1 MLNKLLEALGV
12 RVEERTQV
20 LLMLGAGFFM
30 GIFLATY
37 SVVAESLFLNRLGD
51 QLNQAF
57 FYAGAFGIVA
67 TLAFSFAQNFIRFS
81 MLTTATIILIVAIT
95 TAFYFGYHFGPRQ
108 YQEPIIFTMFC
119 MTGPITT
126 VLLLSYWGIFGRLFN
141 FRQSKRIIGWIDTGQ
156 LTAVILA
163 TLLIPITSALF
174 GSGSQY
180 PIFSD
185 TDNYLIVSAIA
196 VIISASFFITIAL
209 RFPLAKNDPKE
220 FGSEAIREASLPRV
234 VKDPY
239 TRLLSI
245 FLVISMVTLIF
256 GQFTFQELIKVQY
269 PDQTDLTN
277 FLAFFNA
284 AIFGLSFVMQTFI
297 NDRITGN
304 YGIRIALMV
313 LPTIVGIFALSATI
327 SGTVFGYTP
336 EMAPN
341 TFAFFFLFVALTR
354 LFNNMIRDSLEN
366 PMFKLLFIPLD
377 SRSRFGIQ
385 SKVEGLVNEMG
396 RFTAG
401 GLIILFATL
410 AAFKILWMPIIL
422 LALSGLYFVIVQKM
436 YGGYKAKIRDKLEAA
451 QSSADQ
457 MELGTERMTRKLEG
471 RLLNVT
477 PESAVFAYKL
487 LEKLHPESTSKWVN
501 TLIRNELP
509 EVHEFARQRMN
520 ELKGLSV
527 SEQYIIKY
535 DPEKVKVADKNLL
548 SRTEVET
555 LIRGG
560 GDINKA
566 RLTKLARSPNA
577 GDRQYAAELLLHSV
591 SEENTSYL
599 IELLADSEP
608 PVRHAAIKTA
618 VKRSS
623 PEVIRALI
631 ENLSNPQYSNQAADA
646 LMIIGGKA
654 LNILD
659 SSFYRTGQST
669 QVLNYIVQI
678 IGHIGGQHAREIL
691 WNKIDYPDKVVVS
704 RVLVALGD
712 TGFKANNS
720 QGPRIRYSIETDI
733 GDIAWNFGA
742 LEELGSSDEVRD
754 VREAV
759 RAEVANDIDHVYM
772 LLSMLYDA
780 RSIQLVKE
788 NIESGTV
795 EGTAFAVEL
804 VDVFLSDQLKQR
816 FIPCIDEISEQERI
830 RRLEVFYPRVVL
842 DERLVLKFL
851 INRDYTQTN
860 RWTKSCVLRQI
871 GKGKMAEFSLDLIAQ
886 LFNPDPMIREQAA
899 WALYEVNPDEYE
911 RNLERLGP
919 DIKKELD
926 AVIIPNHPK
935 PKQSLFERVR
945 FYRSLELF
953 KGTPTLALT
962 FLADWS
968 EFTVLPPLGTMVID
982 ERSNS
987 DFYVVY
993 DGLVEYFQKGEMKR
1007 IFSHGQFIGE
1017 MVSFA
1022 GYANSNILVS
1032 KEGATLL
1039 RVGKDH
1045 LYELMSSNLRLAD
1058 RVLENV

>member
-1 MLNKLLEALGV
+1 MLNKLLESLGV
-12 RVEERTQV
+12 REEERTQV

-37 SVVAESLFLNRLGD
+37 GVVAESLFLSQLGS

-57 FYAGAFGIVA
+57 IYAGAFGIVA
-67 TLAFSFAQNFIRFS
+67 AIAYSFAQNHIRFS
-81 MLTTATIILIVAIT
+81 TLTTGLIILIVALT
-95 TAFYFGYHFGPRQ
+95 TVFYVGYHMGPRE
-108 YQEPIIFTMFC
+108 YQDPIVFTMFC

-141 FRQSKRIIGWIDTGQ
+141 FRQSKRIIGWIDTGS

-163 TLLIPITSALF
+163 NVLF
-174 GSGSQY
+174 PVTTNLFNG
-180 PIFSD
+180 
-185 TDNYLIVSAIA
+185 TENYLIVCVLAIIA
-196 VIISASFFITIAL
+196 SASFFITISF
-209 RFPLAKNDPKE
+209 RFPLSKNDPKE
-220 FGSEAIREASLPRV
+220 FGPEAIREASLPRV

-239 TRLLSI
+239 TRVLSI
-245 FLVISMVTLIF
+245 FLVISMVMLIL

-269 PDQTDLTN
+269 PIQEDLTN
-277 FLAFFNA
+277 FLASFNA
-284 AIFGLSFVMQTFI
+284 AVFGLCFIMQTFI
-297 NDRITGN
+297 NDRIVGN
-304 YGIRIALMV
+304 YGIRIALML
-313 LPTIVGIFALSATI
+313 LPIIVGFFALCATV
-327 SGTVFGYTP
+327 SGTIFGYTP
-336 EMAPN
+336 EMAPT

-377 SRSRFGIQ
+377 GRSRFGIQ

-396 RFTAG
+396 RFAAG
-401 GLIILFATL
+401 ALIFVFATL

-422 LALSGLYFVIVQKM
+422 LVLSGLYFVIIQKM
-436 YGGYKAKIRDKLEAA
+436 YGGYKAKIRSKLEAA

-477 PESAVFAYKL
+477 PETAVFAYKL
-487 LEKLHPESTSKWVN
+487 LEKLHPESASKWVN
-501 TLIRNELP
+501 QLIRNELP
-509 EVHEFARQRMN
+509 EVHKFAQDRMN
-520 ELKGLSV
+520 EMKGLSV
-527 SEQYIIKY
+527 SEQYIIKF
-535 DPEKVKVADKNLL
+535 DPLNVKVTDKNLL
-548 SRTEVET
+548 SRTELET
-555 LIRGG
+555 LLRSG

-566 RLTKLARSPNA
+566 RLTKLARSPHS
-577 GDRQYAAELLLHSV
+577 GDRQYAAELILHTI

-608 PVRHAAIKTA
+608 SVRYAAIKTS

-631 ENLSNPQYSNQAADA
+631 ENLSYPQYSNQVADA

-659 SSFYRTGQST
+659 TSFYRTGQST

-678 IGHIGGQHAREIL
+678 IGRIGGQHAKEIL

-704 RVLVALGD
+704 RVLLALGD
-712 TGFKANNS
+712 TGFKVNSS
-720 QGPRIRYSIETDI
+720 QGPRIRYAIEADI
-733 GDIAWNFGA
+733 GDIAWNFSA
-742 LEELGSSDEVRD
+742 LQELGAGEEVRD

-759 RAEVANDIDHVYM
+759 RNEVANDIDHVYM
-772 LLSMLYDA
+772 LLGMLYDA

-816 FIPCIDEISEQERI
+816 FIPCIDELSEQERI
-830 RRLEVFYPRVVL
+830 RRLEVFYPRVAL

-871 GKGKMAEFSLDLIAQ
+871 GKWKMAEFSLDLIAQ
-886 LFNPDPMIREQAA
+886 LFNPDPLIREQAA

-911 RNLERLGP
+911 RNVERLGP
-919 DIKKELD
+919 DIKKEMD
-926 AVIIPNHPK
+926 SVIIPGHPK
-935 PKQSLFERVR
+935 PKQSLFQLIS

-968 EFTVLPPLGTMVID
+968 VLTALPPNMTMVID
-982 ERSNS
+982 EHSNS
-987 DFYVVY
+987 DFYIVY
-993 DGLVEYFQKGEMKR
+993 DGSVEYFQRGELKR
-1007 IFSHGQFIGE
+1007 MFSHGQFIGE
-1017 MVSFA
+1017 MVSFS
-1022 GYANSNILVS
+1022 GYANANILTS
-1032 KEGATLL
+1032 KEGVRLV
-1039 RVGKDH
+1039 RIGKDH
-1045 LYELMSSNLRLAD
+1045 LYEVMASNLKLAD
-1058 RVLENV
+1058 RVLEYV